1 MSVLSY
7 AKKGYTSELAEY
19 CLTLSCP
26 ADGLVGKVPGDL
38 LPWLLWFGRILAYV
52 WKNDIGFSLLTQRK
66 PLKQC
71 IDSFNPKI
79 CF

>member
-7 AKKGYTSELAEY
+7 AKKGYTSELADY

-52 WKNDIGFSLLTQRK
+52 WKNDMGFFPIESEQAIGTMYWLV
-66 PLKQC
+66 
-71 IDSFNPKI
+71 
-79 CF
+79 